1 MKKPA
6 PIKAPNPKLRMR
18 LFHGLAA
25 LFVIAWLSVA
35 AWYGYE
41 QVISAPIRHVVYA
54 GPTGRIAPF
63 DLDALA
69 RGIQSAAGRPSLAEI
84 RESARR
90 VRWVRDASARR
101 VSADTVEIRFD
112 THEPLA
118 RWNDDA
124 LVSRRGEV
132 FSAEY
137 EGELPRF
144 RGTEGAAPTMTQQ
157 YPAIA
162 NALAPLG
169 SALAEL
175 RLTPRGGWQATLAS
189 GLAIDLGRVDME
201 ARIARLV
208 SVWPEMQ
215 TRGVETAH
223 IDLRYPNG
231 FAIQQPFRQP
241 QQPPQQ
247 PKKKA

>member
-1 MKKPA
+1 M
-6 PIKAPNPKLRMR
+6 KAPNRKLRVP
-18 LFHGLAA
+18 LFHALAA
-25 LFVIAWLSVA
+25 LFVIGWLGVA

-41 QVISAPIRHVVYA
+41 KVMSAPIRHVVYA
-54 GPTGRIAPF
+54 GPTGRIAQF

-69 RGIQSAAGRPSLAEI
+69 RGIQSAPGRPSLAEI

-101 VSADTVEIRFD
+101 ISAETVEIRFD

-137 EGELPRF
+137 EDDLPRF
-144 RGTEGAAPTMTQQ
+144 RGVDGAAPVMTRQ
-157 YPAIA
+157 YPVLA
-162 NALAPLG
+162 NALAPLE
-169 SALAEL
+169 SPVVEL
-175 RLTPRGGWQATLAS
+175 RLTPRGGWQVTLAS
-189 GLAIDLGRVDME
+189 GLAIDLGRSDME

-208 SVWPEMQ
+208 SVWSEMKA
-215 TRGVETAH
+215 RGVAPTH
-223 IDLRYPNG
+223 VDLRYPNG
-231 FAIQQPFRQP
+231 FAV

-247 PKKKA
+247 PQKKKA

>member
-1 MKKPA
+1 MKP
-6 PIKAPNPKLRMR
+6 PNVKLRTR
-18 LFHGLAA
+18 LLHGLAA

-35 AWYGYE
+35 AWYGYDK
-41 QVISAPIRHVVYA
+41 VISAPIRQVLYA
-54 GPTGRIAPF
+54 APTGRIAQF

-69 RGIQSAAGRPSLAEI
+69 RGIQSAPGRPSLAEI

-124 LVSRRGEV
+124 LVSVRGEV

-144 RGTEGAAPTMTQQ
+144 RGADGAAPAMTRQ
-157 YPAIA
+157 YPILV
-162 NALAPLG
+162 NALAPLA
-169 SALAEL
+169 SPIAEL
-175 RLTPRGGWQATLAS
+175 RLTARGGWQATLAS
-189 GLAIDLGRVDME
+189 GLAIDLGRSDME

-215 TRGVETAH
+215 ARGVAPTH
-223 IDLRYPNG
+223 VDLRYPNG
-231 FAIQQPFRQP
+231 FALQQP
-241 QQPPQQ
+241 QQPQP